1 MDFQIIRAKRTV
13 VRMMSDRGYTPIKRL
28 PDPRDSSAKEPTVWE
43 FENEH
48 QKKADVFWDLDT
60 ESKMPFI
67 QYVFE
72 VATMDKLEQVV
83 IVVLKALVSKAKNT
97 VVSMSANVET
107 TVFEISD
114 LQVIIPDHVLVP
126 PHIKLSEKKK
136 RKTLEKYNVEL
147 DKCPK
152 ILKDDPVVKWYGW
165 VCGDLIKILQPGE
178 GSFGQSVNYRVVCLD

>member
-1 MDFQIIRAKRTV
+1 
-13 VRMMSDRGYTPIKRL
+13 MSDRGYTPIKRL